1 MCRRSSGRSGTMSVC
16 DILLSNDEGRESRM
30 ENDGINKSKDD
41 RILNGVC
48 VCGTFLPFILLNVP
62 AIHICLVYPPLA
74 SLDLL

>member
-48 VCGTFLPFILLNVP
+48 VRDIPPVHPSKRACHTHLPRVP
-62 AIHICLVYPPLA
+62 T
-74 SLDLL
+74 SG